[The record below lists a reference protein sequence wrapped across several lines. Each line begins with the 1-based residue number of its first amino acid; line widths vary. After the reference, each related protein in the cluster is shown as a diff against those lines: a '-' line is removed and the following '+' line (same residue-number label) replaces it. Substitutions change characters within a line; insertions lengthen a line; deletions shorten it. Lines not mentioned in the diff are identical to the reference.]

1 MNAVKAQAVE
11 VIKKVLSYD
20 RARKFGQKA
29 VRAFLIF
36 YINKANGKL
45 EMKKS

>member
-29 VRAFLIF
+29 VRAFLILH
-36 YINKANGKL
+36 INKANGKL